1 LDQQKVQDNRYSLAD
16 ASKVQEIESSVLLPR
31 AWPVDDFMNLSE
43 AINLGKSQLLRS
55 SSPYLDARLLL
66 EDVTKYNH
74 SQIIAHPELELD
86 TDHEHLY
93 LQRIQRAAAGE
104 PIPYITGQAYFAGLK
119 LKVDPAVL
127 IPRPETEM
135 LVNAAVD
142 WANSASIHQETLNIV
157 DVGTGSGC
165 IAIALAVKLKGAL
178 IAAIDSS
185 KSALKIARKN
195 AELNDVSNQITFL
208 AGNLLD
214 SIQFV
219 PDLIVANLPYIADH
233 EWSLLDDG
241 VKWFEPTSALRGGID
256 GLEMIGRL
264 LKQAKLNLAP
274 GGAIFLEIGW
284 QQGLKSRRIA
294 EEVFPLATVEV
305 SADFAG
311 HDRLLSIVNA
321 Y

>member
-1 LDQQKVQDNRYSLAD
+1 
-16 ASKVQEIESSVLLPR
+16 
-31 AWPVDDFMNLSE
+31 MNLSE
-43 AINLGKSQLLRS
+43 AINLGKSQLVRS
-55 SSPYLDARLLL
+55 SSSYLDARLLL

-74 SQIIAHPELELD
+74 SQIIAHPDLELD
-86 TDHEHLY
+86 AEHEHLY
-93 LQRIQRAAAGE
+93 LQRIKRAATGE
-104 PIPYITGQAYFAGLK
+104 PIPYITGHAYFAGLK
-119 LKVDPAVL
+119 LIVDPSVL
-127 IPRPETEM
+127 IPRPETEI

-142 WANSASIHQETLNIV
+142 WANSASIHLDTLNIV

-165 IAIALAVKLKGAL
+165 IAIALAVKLKEAR
-178 IAAIDSS
+178 IVAIDSS
-185 KSALKIARKN
+185 KSALQIARKN
-195 AELNDVSNQITFL
+195 AELHDVSNQITFL
-208 AGNLLD
+208 PGNLLD
-214 SIQFV
+214 AIQFV

-241 VKWFEPTSALRGGID
+241 VKWFEPTSALRGGTD

-264 LKQAKLNLAP
+264 LKQAKRNLAP

-284 QQGLKSRRIA
+284 QQGLESRRNA

-305 SADFAG
+305 SGDFAG